1 MVKSAPNIILV
12 SDILNNPTTVVW
24 SHSNRQ
30 ADFYELSTNG
40 GEMHESIGWLL
51 QYYESVSLWMGLE
64 SEDGAELFLTC
75 SPSQPKAVVARL
87 KVANRDY
94 SIFDAPT
101 PVAVGG

>member
-1 MVKSAPNIILV
+1 V

-40 GEMHESIGWLL
+40 HEMHESIGWLL
-51 QYYESVSLWMGLE
+51 QHYESVNLWVGLE

-75 SPSQPKAVVARL
+75 SPSQPEAVVARL
-87 KVANRDY
+87 QLANRDY
-94 SIFDAPT
+94 SIFDAPVA
-101 PVAVGG
+101 VAVGS